1 MQTTLEAARRQ
12 IAYSQTGGSLERIVQ
27 RTERALL
34 QEGSSGI
41 LSPASPSRIRLVSL
55 DRRLGFLGRG
65 TLRPRPF
72 VQAQSVAGEISP
84 PMLSDSHRAMFC
96 LLIL

>member
-65 TLRPRPF
+65 TLRPDDRSF
-72 VQAQSVAGEISP
+72 R
-84 PMLSDSHRAMFC
+84 HRAWRVKSAHQC
-96 LLIL
+96 LAIRIARCFVY